1 MAKTK
6 ALSEK
11 IKVNF
16 GKRKGGKHSKAKS
29 LQPKKYRGQGR

>member
-6 ALSEK
+6 ASTQK

-16 GKRKGGKHSKAKS
+16 GKRKGGKHRKAKN
-29 LQPKKYRGQGR
+29 LQTKKYRGQGR